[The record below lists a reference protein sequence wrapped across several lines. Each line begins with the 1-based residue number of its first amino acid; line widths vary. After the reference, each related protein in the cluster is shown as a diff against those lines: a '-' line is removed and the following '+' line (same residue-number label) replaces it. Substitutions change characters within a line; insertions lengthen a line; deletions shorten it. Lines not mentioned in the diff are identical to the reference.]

1 MCILDDMDVASSTK
15 KGRASSKER
24 PIPRE
29 LCSKG
34 IAKQFRLRKS
44 RIGGSLEH
52 ECQDEQGGQ
61 MVHIRR
67 TAGHPILSGSF
78 CMVDIMGK
86 QSQNN
91 SSHATRMQLRLTQ
104 VRSDQRT

>member
-1 MCILDDMDVASSTK
+1 MCMLDDMDIASSTK

-24 PIPRE
+24 PVPRE

-34 IAKQFRLRKS
+34 IARQFRLRRS

-52 ECQDEQGGQ
+52 ECWDEQAGQ

-67 TAGHPILSGSF
+67 TAGHPILTGSF
-78 CMVDIMGK
+78 FLEDIMGK

-91 SSHATRMQLRLTQ
+91 SSHATRTQLRLTQ